1 MVAGPYHR
9 LHRPHR
15 SHWSGR
21 TSGPRLAAR
30 DLLWLLL
37 PTVFAWA
44 TGAQAQDI
52 SARSYV
58 SSNPA
63 PLNRPFD
70 LNVEVTGAQ
79 TADGEPVL
87 PDDIGEFADLM
98 STGRTSTVR
107 MVNGE
112 TRVSV
117 IWVYR
122 FQPNREGSFLVG
134 PIEVQVGGQTLYT
147 DPLALIIG
155 NAPPQGSAPPP
166 SQTRPQPR
174 PQQPQEPAVTGDD
187 IFITA
192 EVSDRRVFV
201 GEPVIVEYRIW
212 TRVNVSQYSATEL
225 PANTGFWVEEFPI
238 ATPEVEQ
245 IERDGV
251 PFATAVIRKVALFPT
266 GPGTRTVEP
275 LGIEAQIRVR
285 RRSND
290 VLDDFF
296 NRSLL
301 GRLEPVL
308 VSSDPV
314 EIQVDPLPDGQPRG
328 FSGFVGNVDMSL
340 VLDRGRVETNDAV
353 SLTLRLQA
361 EGNIQTLP
369 EPDISFPSDFEV
381 YPPEVS
387 ERIDRTGSRIRG
399 TKTYQYVLIPRSPG
413 TQSIPAVTLDYFD
426 PRRAA
431 FATAA
436 TDPIDIDVTGDPV
449 DGSLIVRP
457 GRGSIE
463 PLREDIRFIS
473 IEIPRFTRSSGS
485 LVGNAGFW
493 LLLLVPAAA
502 VGGALGVRRHLDRLS
517 GDVAWARSRRATR
530 TARKRLAGAR
540 NLLHGDGRAFYA
552 EVDRALQ
559 GFLGDKLNLP
569 EAGLMKEVVRER
581 LSARGVSSET
591 LDAYLACLDECERQ
605 RFAPVEG
612 TTGEREAFLARA
624 GDAMGRLDKE
634 AGR

>member
-1 MVAGPYHR
+1 M
-9 LHRPHR
+9 L
-15 SHWSGR
+15 
-21 TSGPRLAAR
+21 
-30 DLLWLLL
+30 
-37 PTVFAWA
+37 FALV
-44 TGAQAQDI
+44 GAQPAAAQDL
-52 SARSYV
+52 SVRSYV

-63 PLNRPFD
+63 PPNRPFD

-87 PDDIGEFADLM
+87 PDLGDFASLL

-122 FQPNREGSFLVG
+122 FQPNREGSFEIG
-134 PIEVQVGGQTLYT
+134 PIQVRVGGQTLRT
-147 DPLALIIG
+147 DPLQLTIG
-155 NAPPQGSAPPP
+155 SGAAQGSSPPVTQSRPPQ
-166 SQTRPQPR
+166 PQP
-174 PQQPQEPAVTGDD
+174 QAQEPAIGDDD

-290 VLDDFF
+290 ILDDFF

-308 VSSDPV
+308 VASEPV
-314 EIQVDPLPDGQPRG
+314 EIQVDPLPEGQPRG
-328 FSGFVGNVDMSL
+328 FSGFVGSVDMSL
-340 VLDRGRVETNDAV
+340 VLDRGRVETNDALSMTV
-353 SLTLRLQA
+353 RLQA
-361 EGNIQTLP
+361 EGNVQTLP
-369 EPDISFPSDFEV
+369 EPEIPFPPDFEV
-381 YPPEVS
+381 YPPEVT

-413 TQSIPAVTLDYFD
+413 SHSIPAVSLDYFD
-426 PRRAA
+426 PRRGVY
-431 FATAA
+431 ATAT
-436 TDPIDIDVTGDPV
+436 TDPLSIDVTGDPV
-449 DGSLIVRP
+449 EGALIVRP

-473 IEIPRFTRSSGS
+473 IEIPRFTRSSRS
-485 LVGNAGFW
+485 LLDNAGFW
-493 LLLLVPAAA
+493 LLLLAPALA
-502 VGGALGVRRHLDRLS
+502 VGGAVGVRRHQDRLT

-540 NLLHGDGRAFYA
+540 SLLHGEGRAFYA

-559 GFLGDKLNLP
+559 GFVGDKLNLP
-569 EAGLMKEVVRER
+569 EAGLMKEDVRQR
-581 LSARGVSSET
+581 LIARGVSVEA

-605 RFAPVEG
+605 RFAPAEAA
-612 TTGEREAFLARA
+612 TTEREAFLARA
-624 GDAMGRLDKE
+624 GDAMSRLDRE

>member
-1 MVAGPYHR
+1 MTA
-9 LHRPHR
+9 
-15 SHWSGR
+15 
-21 TSGPRLAAR
+21 
-30 DLLWLLL
+30 LLL
-37 PTVFAWA
+37 PLIWA
-44 TGAQAQDI
+44 SPGAAQDL
-52 SARSYV
+52 SVRSYL
-58 SSNPA
+58 SGNPV
-63 PLNRPFD
+63 PPDRPFD

-79 TADGEPVL
+79 SADGEPIL
-87 PDDIGEFADLM
+87 PDLDDFADLM

-122 FQPNREGSFLVG
+122 FQPNREGSFEIG
-134 PIEVQVGGQTLYT
+134 PIQVQVGGQTLTT
-147 DPLALIIG
+147 DPVQLTIG
-155 NAPPQGSAPPP
+155 SGPARGSSPPVTQS
-166 SQTRPQPR
+166 RPQPP
-174 PQQPQEPAVTGDD
+174 PQAQEPAIGADD

-192 EVSDRRVFV
+192 DVSDRRVFV

-238 ATPEVEQ
+238 ASPEVEQ

-290 VLDDFF
+290 ILDDFF

-308 VSSDPV
+308 VASEPV
-314 EIQVDPLPDGQPRG
+314 EIQVDPLPEGQPRD

-340 VLDRGRVETNDAV
+340 LLDRGQVETNDAV
-353 SLTLRLQA
+353 SMTLRLQA

-369 EPDISFPSDFEV
+369 QPEIPFPSDFEV

-413 TQSIPAVTLDYFD
+413 SHSIPAVSLDYFD
-426 PRRAA
+426 PRRGVY
-431 FATAA
+431 ATAT
-436 TDPIDIDVTGDPV
+436 TDPLALDVTGDPV
-449 DGSLIVRP
+449 EGALIVRP

-485 LVGNAGFW
+485 LVGSAGFW
-493 LLLLVPAAA
+493 LLLLAPALAL
-502 VGGALGVRRHLDRLS
+502 GGAVGVRRHQDRLT
-517 GDVAWARSRRATR
+517 GDVAWARSRRANR

-540 NLLHGDGRAFYA
+540 SLLHGDGRAFYA

-569 EAGLMKEVVRER
+569 EAGLMKEDVRQR
-581 LSARGVSSET
+581 LTERGVSPET

-605 RFAPVEG
+605 RFAPAE
-612 TTGEREAFLARA
+612 TATAAREAFLARA
-624 GDAMGRLDKE
+624 GDAMGRLDRE